1 MKDPAFLFY
10 SKDWIEGTAEMYPA
24 EKGIYIDLLC
34 YQHQKGDL
42 PNDIERL
49 ARLVRLTTDEFIPIW
64 ENIKD
69 KFQVM
74 DNRMVNQKLNQ
85 VMSERSEKGIR
96 NFISGTFASLLRVN
110 KLSKKDYDS
119 IRSDFKIDN
128 FIDSDRELITE
139 RLTEWFNLRLKS
151 IANANEDV
159 IINKDSITIK
169 EIVVYMNNKLGT
181 SYKSDTNKT
190 QESIRARMNEGF
202 IIDDF
207 KTVID
212 VKYDEWKNTDMEKYL
227 RPETLFGN
235 KFESYLNQKSTKN
248 GKNKDEVDENKW
260 PTEFQI
266 KEGW

>member
-10 SKDWIEGTAEMYPA
+10 SKDWIEGTAEMYPV

-69 KFQVM
+69 KFQLT
-74 DNRMVNQKLNQ
+74 DNRLVNRKLNQ
-85 VMSERSEKGIR
+85 VMNERSEKGVR
-96 NFISGTFASLLRVN
+96 NFISGTFASLLRLN

-128 FIDSDRELITE
+128 FIDSDRERITE
-139 RLTEWFNLRLKS
+139 RLTEWFDLRLKS

-159 IINKDSITIK
+159 NVNKDKYDFVDFVYKPYFEKWLKYKSERKESYKSETSIKSCYNKLIAMSNKDS
-169 EIVVYMNNKLGT
+169 
-181 SYKSDTNKT
+181 D
-190 QESIRARMNEGF
+190 
-202 IIDDF
+202 
-207 KTVID
+207 
-212 VKYDEWKNTDMEKYL
+212 
-227 RPETLFGN
+227 
-235 KFESYLNQKSTKN
+235 KFEQIIEQSIANNWAGLFDLKTPNPKTDGEYFDITKM
-248 GKNKDEVDENKW
+248 KK
-260 PTEFQI
+260 
-266 KEGW
+266 